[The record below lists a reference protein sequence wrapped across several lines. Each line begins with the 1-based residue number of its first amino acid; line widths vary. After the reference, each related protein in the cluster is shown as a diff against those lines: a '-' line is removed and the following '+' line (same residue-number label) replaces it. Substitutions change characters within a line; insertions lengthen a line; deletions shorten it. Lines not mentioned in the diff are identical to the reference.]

1 MRKILVEFAMS
12 NTTVRWTLTTV
23 HRALGAKLQSVTI
36 GSMYSVLASLQKIQ
50 KASVNGFVKI
60 TIQLKNQTIKES
72 LKKVKKAIK
81 FSILLF

>member
-36 GSMYSVLASLQKIQ
+36 GSMYCL
-50 KASVNGFVKI
+50 GF
-60 TIQLKNQTIKES
+60 TTEDPEGLSEWFCKNHHPTKKSNHQRIIKKS
-72 LKKVKKAIK
+72 KK
-81 FSILLF
+81 SN